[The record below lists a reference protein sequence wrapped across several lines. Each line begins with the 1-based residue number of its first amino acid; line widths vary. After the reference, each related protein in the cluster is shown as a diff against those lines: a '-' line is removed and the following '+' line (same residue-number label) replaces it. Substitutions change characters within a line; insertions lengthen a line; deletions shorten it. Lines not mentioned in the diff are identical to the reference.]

1 MLNLFFQRMLISE
14 SKPGLLELFGK
25 VLVELIDSFNLGLE
39 IGVGGEDLY
48 KRYNKDVRA
57 CIRIRFW

>member
-1 MLNLFFQRMLISE
+1 MLISE
-14 SKPGLLELFGK
+14 SEPGLLELFGE
-25 VLVELIDSFNLGLE
+25 VLVELIDAFKLGLE

-48 KRYNKDVRA
+48 KGYNKDVRV